1 MWSIGDED
9 APVVAEAYY
18 KKLVELRNSN
28 AVSAGTGAAYALHE
42 ATRVLRDKV
51 GEENIVKWAPFVHFG
66 V

>member
-9 APVVAEAYY
+9 APLVAEAYY
-18 KKLVELRNSN
+18 KKLIELRNSGTL
-28 AVSAGTGAAYALHE
+28 SAGTGAAYALHE
-42 ATRVLRDKV
+42 AMRVLRERV